1 MPKLLPHALC
11 ITDDPSLRRTLRRSL
26 QAAGSTV
33 EFRSARGTEEH
44 EAPPQILVVDS
55 PARQE
60 IQAPELV
67 LRAGDHGDVICLGG
81 SLEDDAVV
89 QLLRNFPFD
98 HLITDAGKGD
108 GGDEDE
114 IVVTSVKLLTGDIF
128 GLEKYLAWGVKVHE
142 VAVRSYEEK
151 RVGLLTIADH
161 AKDVGARRQVVAKIE
176 SVTDEL
182 LMNAMYD
189 APAVSRGETPRVP
202 TAADVHTGEDSEV
215 ALLRYACDG
224 RYFAVSVEDAYGGL
238 EKKAILDHLI
248 RARVERGRPRT
259 GSETTGGAGLGL
271 YFVLSSVT
279 RFIANIDQGR
289 RTEVICLFD
298 LCQSGRE
305 AEACTRSLHVFRQEH
320 EEPATDDEPTRPGMV
335 RTS

>member
-1 MPKLLPHALC
+1 M
-11 ITDDPSLRRTLRRSL
+11 RRSL

-44 EAPPQILVVDS
+44 EVPPHILVVDGPS
-55 PARQE
+55 REALQP
-60 IQAPELV
+60 PELMQ
-67 LRAGDHGDVICLGG
+67 RAGDHGDIICLGG

-89 QLLRNFPFD
+89 DLLRNFPFD
-98 HLITDAGKGD
+98 HLISDVGKGA
-108 GGDEDE
+108 GGDDDE
-114 IVVTSVKLLTGDIF
+114 LVVTSVKLLTGDIF
-128 GLEKYLAWGVKVHE
+128 GLEKYLAWGVKVRE
-142 VAVRSYEEK
+142 IAVHSYEEK
-151 RVGLLTIADH
+151 RVGLMTIAEH
-161 AKDVGARRQVVAKIE
+161 AKDVGARRQVIAKIE

-202 TAADVHTGEDSEV
+202 TAADVYAGEEHEV

-224 RYFAVSVEDAYGGL
+224 RYFAVSVEDTYGGL
-238 EKKAILDHLI
+238 HKEAILDHLI
-248 RARVERGRPRT
+248 RARAERGRPRT

-279 RFIANIDQGR
+279 RFIANIDPGR
-289 RTEVICLFD
+289 RTEVVCLFD
-298 LCQSGRE
+298 LRQTGRE
-305 AEACTRSLHVFRQEH
+305 AEACTRSLHVFKTDPV
-320 EEPATDDEPTRPGMV
+320 EPASDDEPTRPGLV